1 MFYMVKV
8 VIVEKT
14 GNLKESKTKDL
25 NEDNFFKLCGFRKA
39 DNFDIRNTWERVKIN
54 NEKYTICLFAK
65 NEGKANTENK
75 YDLPP
80 PVDNTLFFGNMLLM
94 RKDEDNQW
102 SDLLTEEWEKI
113 YEKLFGGF
121 EDLNQTA
128 VEDEDEEDELEEI
141 PSSLKTK
148 AGGYLKDGFVV
159 DDEDDISSVEL
170 TDTSENVSNE
180 DEDEDDEGTEV
191 NDELNEEDSE
201 LDYEEYVFSD

>member
-180 DEDEDDEGTEV
+180 DEDDEGTEV

>member
-1 MFYMVKV
+1 MVKV

-39 DNFDIRNTWERVKIN
+39 DNFDIRNTWENVKIN

-65 NEGKANTENK
+65 NEGKANTKNK

-102 SDLLTEEWEKI
+102 SDLSTEEWEKI

-128 VEDEDEEDELEEI
+128 VEDEGEEDELEDI

-159 DDEDDISSVEL
+159 EDEDDISSVEV
-170 TDTSENVSNE
+170 TETSEEASN
-180 DEDEDDEGTEV
+180 DDDDDEGTEV
-191 NDELNEEDSE
+191 NDELNEENSE
-201 LDYEEYVFSD
+201 LDYEEYVFKD

>member
-1 MFYMVKV
+1 MVKV

-39 DNFDIRNTWERVKIN
+39 DNFDIRNTWENVKIN

-102 SDLLTEEWEKI
+102 SDLSTEEWEKI

-128 VEDEDEEDELEEI
+128 VEDEGEEDELEDI

-159 DDEDDISSVEL
+159 EDEDDISSVEV
-170 TDTSENVSNE
+170 TETSEEASN
-180 DEDEDDEGTEV
+180 DDDDEGTEV
-191 NDELNEEDSE
+191 NDELNEENSE
-201 LDYEEYVFSD
+201 LDYEEYVFKD

>member
-1 MFYMVKV
+1 MVKV

-180 DEDEDDEGTEV
+180 DEDDEGTEV

>member
-1 MFYMVKV
+1 MVKV

>member
-1 MFYMVKV
+1 MVKV

-180 DEDEDDEGTEV
+180 DEVSDEGTEV

>member
-1 MFYMVKV
+1 MVKV

-39 DNFDIRNTWERVKIN
+39 DNFDIRNTWENVKIN

-102 SDLLTEEWEKI
+102 SDLSTEEWEKI

-128 VEDEDEEDELEEI
+128 VEDEGEEDELEDI

-159 DDEDDISSVEL
+159 EDEDDISSVEV
-170 TDTSENVSNE
+170 TETSEEASN
-180 DEDEDDEGTEV
+180 DDDDDEGTEV
-191 NDELNEEDSE
+191 NDELNEENSE
-201 LDYEEYVFSD
+201 LDYEEYVFKD

>member
-1 MFYMVKV
+1 MVKV

-80 PVDNTLFFGNMLLM
+80 PVDNALFFGNILLM

-102 SDLLTEEWEKI
+102 SDLSTEEWEKI

-141 PSSLKTK
+141 PSSFKTK

-180 DEDEDDEGTEV
+180 DEDDEGTEV

-201 LDYEEYVFSD
+201 LDYEEYVFKD

>member
-180 DEDEDDEGTEV
+180 DDEGTEV

>member
-39 DNFDIRNTWERVKIN
+39 DNFDIRNTWENVKIN

-102 SDLLTEEWEKI
+102 SDLSTEEWEKI

-148 AGGYLKDGFVV
+148 AGGYFKDGFVV

-180 DEDEDDEGTEV
+180 DEDEEGTEV
-191 NDELNEEDSE
+191 NEEDSE

>member
-1 MFYMVKV
+1 MVKV

-180 DEDEDDEGTEV
+180 DDEGTEV

>member
-1 MFYMVKV
+1 MVKV

-141 PSSLKTK
+141 PSSLKT
-148 AGGYLKDGFVV
+148 GGYLKDGFVV

-180 DEDEDDEGTEV
+180 DEDDEGTEV

>member
-39 DNFDIRNTWERVKIN
+39 DNFDIRNTWENVKIN

-102 SDLLTEEWEKI
+102 SDLSTEEWEKI

-128 VEDEDEEDELEEI
+128 VEDEGEEDELDDI

-159 DDEDDISSVEL
+159 EDEDDISSVEV
-170 TDTSENVSNE
+170 TETSEEASN
-180 DEDEDDEGTEV
+180 DDDDDEGTEV
-191 NDELNEEDSE
+191 NDELNEENSE
-201 LDYEEYVFSD
+201 LDYEEYVFKD

>member
-1 MFYMVKV
+1 MVKV

-39 DNFDIRNTWERVKIN
+39 DNFDIRNTWENVKIN

-102 SDLLTEEWEKI
+102 SDLSTEEWEKI

-128 VEDEDEEDELEEI
+128 VEDEGEEDELDDI

-159 DDEDDISSVEL
+159 EDEDDISSVEV
-170 TDTSENVSNE
+170 TETSEEASN
-180 DEDEDDEGTEV
+180 DDDDDEGTEV
-191 NDELNEEDSE
+191 NDELNEENSE
-201 LDYEEYVFSD
+201 LDYEEYVFKD

>member
-148 AGGYLKDGFVV
+148 AAGYLKDGFVV

-180 DEDEDDEGTEV
+180 DEDDEGTEV

>member
-39 DNFDIRNTWERVKIN
+39 DNFDIRNTWENVKIN

-102 SDLLTEEWEKI
+102 SDLSTEEWEKI

-128 VEDEDEEDELEEI
+128 VEDEGEEDELEDI

-159 DDEDDISSVEL
+159 EDEDDISSVEV
-170 TDTSENVSNE
+170 TETSEEASN
-180 DEDEDDEGTEV
+180 DDDDEGTEV
-191 NDELNEEDSE
+191 NDELNEENSE
-201 LDYEEYVFSD
+201 LDYEEYVFKD